1 MIVKYKLNGSS
12 TKRNEILSKFDTTGI
27 SSKISFFERLFEETR
42 IRLNNNQNIF
52 FVFLLMIAHTINKL
66 LNLHKKK

>member
-12 TKRNEILSKFDTTGI
+12 TKKNEILSKFDTAGI
-27 SSKISFFERLFEETR
+27 SSRIGFFERLFEETR

-52 FVFLLMIAHTINKL
+52 FVFLLMLAHTINKL
-66 LNLHKKK
+66 LNLYKKK